1 MKKRYIIILLLGLL
15 IVIPVGALTIDD
27 CDVLVSYK
35 MYSSMDEENYICKG
49 KAFGEK
55 MDTIYYSGN
64 SENKIVIDSLNAYYV
79 ASYTETVTLEIKNNN
94 SISLLRLGDKVL
106 KITGD
111 GTLKFKENSFVKKV
125 INGNSVYQFVY
136 QGKTILKNSKIYEGT
151 VDDFATNY
159 ENLKEENKLPAT
171 YDESNFEF
179 VQALDYTKMDSVVVT
194 ESWLQKHIKTDL
206 KMMVDN
212 GYGVVTYLE
221 SSDTDNESTTGIS
234 KEKTSTKVNQLESE
248 DVILIS
254 EKKVSSEYELAVS
267 DLKEEDIGTKVSEEL
282 NDTELLKLYD
292 VTVKNGNENVKMKS
306 GNYTLKI
313 KLDDNMKNYGD
324 YQIIY
329 VDDEGGIA
337 EYLEGTVEGDYIVF
351 TTTHLSQYG
360 VVGTYQKSEVLGTSL
375 EITAEDKK
383 TINWGIVWKVSIL
396 LSFILLSMGIIM
408 LLLIKSPFSLKINRK
423 KKKV

>member
-79 ASYTETVTLEIKNNN
+79 ASYTETVTLEIKNSN